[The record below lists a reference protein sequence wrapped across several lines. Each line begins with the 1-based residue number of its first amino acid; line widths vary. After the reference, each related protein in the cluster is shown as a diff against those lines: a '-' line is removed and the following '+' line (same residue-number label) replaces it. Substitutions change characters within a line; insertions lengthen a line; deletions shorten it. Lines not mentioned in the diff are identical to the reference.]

1 MKLKKTLLTVL
12 MAVGGVTAMAQQTTT
27 ETVFNPHWY
36 IRAQVGGQY
45 TLGEIKFGDLLSPNA
60 QVAAGYNFNSI
71 WGARLSVNAWQSKGG
86 SKIEGNTYKW
96 KWNYVAPTVDGTI
109 NLTNLFGGFKA
120 NRLVDLTLFAGIG
133 ANIGF
138 NNDEACDAN
147 RAILA
152 TYGADPANDQYL
164 RNLWDGSKGRFV
176 GEVGLD
182 LDFNVCERVAVGLE
196 VSANTLSDKYNSKKA
211 GNSDWNF
218 NGLVGVKVN
227 LGKTTRQ
234 QTVRKDVQIVE
245 RIVEKPVEKVV
256 EKIVYRDREVAAK
269 AVAEPLRRD
278 IFFTIRATQITS
290 QEMKKVEEIAAY
302 LKANPNARVSI
313 TGYADKG
320 TGNAT
325 INKNLSVKR
334 ANIVAETLKNKFGIA
349 ASRITTDAKGD
360 TEQPFSKDEQN
371 RVSICIAK

>member
-164 RNLWDGSKGRFV
+164 LNLWDGSKARFV

-234 QTVRKDVQIVE
+234 QTVRKDVQVVE

-334 ANIVAETLKNKFGIA
+334 ANVVAETLKNKFGIA